1 MRRWIVLCSTLA
13 CAGQARAMRV
23 DVPTAELCRLSSHV
37 VVGEVTTAATEWT
50 QDGSFETVSD
60 VAVTSVL
67 RGPSVLDAVVVTPGG
82 TIGDLRQTVED
93 AARLDVDMR
102 YVLLL
107 HERADGRFVVTGGE
121 AGAFPIPAGAGDAWV
136 RTLLGACLAR

>member
-23 DVPTAELCRLSSHV
+23 DVPKAELCRFSSHV
-37 VVGEVTTAATEWT
+37 IVGEVTTSATEWT
-50 QDGSFETVSD
+50 QEGALETVVD
-60 VAVTSVL
+60 VSVTSVL
-67 RGPSVLDAVVVTPGG
+67 RGARVQDVVVVTPGG
-82 TIGDLRQTVED
+82 AIGDLRQIVED
-93 AARLDVDMR
+93 AARLDVDTR

-107 HERADGRFVVTGGE
+107 HERTDGRFVVTGGE

-136 RTLLGACLAR
+136 HSLLGACLAR

>member
-23 DVPTAELCRLSSHV
+23 DVPTAELCRMSSHV
-37 VVGEVTTAATEWT
+37 VVGEVTTTATEWT
-50 QDGSFETVSD
+50 QEGSLETVVD
-60 VAVTSVL
+60 VAVASVL
-67 RGPSVLDAVVVTPGG
+67 RGPTVRDAMVVTPGG
-82 TIGDLRQTVED
+82 AIGDLRQIVEE
-93 AARLDVDMR
+93 AARLDVDTR

-121 AGAFPIPAGAGDAWV
+121 AGAFPIPVGAGDAWV
-136 RTLLGACLAR
+136 RSLLGACLAR

>member
-23 DVPTAELCRLSSHV
+23 DVPTAELCRVSSHV
-37 VVGEVTTAATEWT
+37 VVGEVTTTASEWT
-50 QDGSFETVSD
+50 QEGSLETVVD
-60 VAVTSVL
+60 VAVSSVL
-67 RGPSVLDAVVVTPGG
+67 RGSPVQDAVVVTPGG
-82 TIGDLRQTVED
+82 AMGELRQIVED
-93 AARLDVDMR
+93 AARLDVDTR

-121 AGAFPIPAGAGDAWV
+121 AGAFPIPAGAGDAWI
-136 RTLLGACLAR
+136 RSLLGACLAR